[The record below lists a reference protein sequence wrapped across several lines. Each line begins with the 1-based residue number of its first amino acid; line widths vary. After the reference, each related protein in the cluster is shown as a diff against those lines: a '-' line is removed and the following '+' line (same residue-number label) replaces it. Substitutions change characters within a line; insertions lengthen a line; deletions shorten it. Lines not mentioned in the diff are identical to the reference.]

1 MSTPI
6 QVIVNAGSGSVDDE
20 KTKRELVELFAENGI
35 AADIHPA
42 KDGAELL
49 KLAEKCAAGNAE
61 IVVAGGGDGTISAV
75 AAKLV
80 GTNKTLGV
88 LPLGTLNHFSKDL
101 NIPQNLAEAVA
112 VIAANFTKEIDVGA
126 VNGQI
131 FINNSS
137 IGLYPSLV
145 HQREKQ
151 QRLGKSKW
159 NAAFWAAL
167 KILRR
172 SPFLRVKLEIDGAE
186 IWRKTPFIF
195 VGNNEYEMDFFNIGK
210 RANLS
215 DGRLS
220 VYFLHRTGRF
230 GLFLLAF
237 GTIFGRLKQMN
248 DFETTTTEEIT
259 IETRKKH
266 LMVAFDG
273 EVAVLETPLC
283 YKIMPKALRVIVP
296 G

>member
-1 MSTPI
+1 MPQPI
-6 QVIVNAGSGSVDDE
+6 EVIINAGSGSVEDE

-35 AADIHPA
+35 EVNIHPA

-49 KLAEKCAAGNAE
+49 EFAAKCAAGDAE
-61 IVVAGGGDGTISAV
+61 IIVAGGGDGTISAV
-75 AAKLV
+75 ASEVIKC
-80 GTNKTLGV
+80 NKTLGV

-101 NIPQNLAEAVA
+101 NIPQNLPEAVR
-112 VIAANFTKEIDVGA
+112 VIRENRTKLIDVGE

-167 KILRR
+167 KILKR
-172 SPFLRVKLEIDGAE
+172 SPFLRVKIKIGDEE
-186 IWRKTPFIF
+186 IWRKMPFIF
-195 VGNNEYEMDFFNIGK
+195 VGNNIYEMDFFNIGK
-210 RANLS
+210 RGAL
-215 DGRLS
+215 DEGKLS
-220 VYFLHRTGRF
+220 VYFLHKHGRA

-237 GTIFGRLKQMN
+237 RTIFGRLRQMK
-248 DFETTTTEEIT
+248 DFEILETDEII
-259 IETRKKH
+259 IETREKY
-266 LMVAFDG
+266 LLTAFDG
-273 EVAVLETPLC
+273 EVEILQTPLC
-283 YKIMPKALRVIVP
+283 YKIRPKVLRVIVP
-296 G
+296 K